1 MIFGV
6 TGALN
11 NTLRREIHVMDK
23 KVEKFVLCFIN
34 DTSGKRKGL
43 RIYNTKTKK
52 VAEAVLPSD
61 GTYLNLSIRKG
72 RLYPKQCKVSE
83 FPVITADTGATE
95 FYLPS
100 VQGANAW
107 ILGKYADGRLKL
119 VSLTG
124 LEKIV
129 SNATALGFHREFK
142 IVGCEEAP
150 EGYLL
155 TPEKGYVLCQDNVE
169 QKKVATKSKT
179 TSKSVGKSTKGK
191 ATTSKATTS
200 KSVGK
205 STKGKATTGKST
217 TGKSTTGKS
226 TTTTKTVTKKATSK
240 TTGKKTTTKSKTGTT
255 SDEVSQKKKANKTK
269 STIKSPIAGKTFC
282 ISGKVSF
289 PGFREGLQQYI
300 LSLGGLVS
308 SEVTKSVD
316 YLITNDPYSLSKK
329 NRQAHKLGCSIITEE
344 YFLAMA
350 DIKAEAI

>member
-169 QKKVATKSKT
+169 QKKVANKSKT

-205 STKGKATTGKST
+205 STKGKA
-217 TGKSTTGKS
+217 TTGKS

-289 PGFREGLQQYI
+289 PGFREGLQQFI

>member
-1 MIFGV
+1 
-6 TGALN
+6 
-11 NTLRREIHVMDK
+11 MDK

-169 QKKVATKSKT
+169 QKKVANKSKT

-205 STKGKATTGKST
+205 STKGKA
-217 TGKSTTGKS
+217 TTGKS

-289 PGFREGLQQYI
+289 PGFREGLQQFI